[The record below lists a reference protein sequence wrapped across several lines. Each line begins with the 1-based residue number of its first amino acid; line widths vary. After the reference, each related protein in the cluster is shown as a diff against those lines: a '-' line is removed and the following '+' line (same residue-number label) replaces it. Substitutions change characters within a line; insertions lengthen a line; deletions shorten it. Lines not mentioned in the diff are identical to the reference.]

1 MHKQKHADFSHLAF
15 PLIGIAGAA
24 RSGKDT
30 IGKYIVTEYGYV
42 HLSFAEPLRQFVCE
56 ITAIPREDLD
66 AEKEKVIDW
75 IGKSPRQ
82 MLQTLGTEWGRQM
95 VNENLW
101 VLSAMQRALA
111 LAENDNRYSL
121 FTDVR
126 FENEADAIRQRGGII
141 IHVSRPDALQVAA
154 HVSEAGV
161 PFERTDWRIVN
172 DGTLDDLYTRV
183 NEIMEN
189 V

>member
-1 MHKQKHADFSHLAF
+1 MRLFF
-15 PLIGIAGAA
+15 PIIGIAGPA

-30 IGKYIVTEYGYV
+30 IGKYLKDEYGYA
-42 HLSFAEPLRQFVCE
+42 HLSFAEPLRQFVCQ
-56 ITAIPREDLD
+56 ITGIPRERLDDL
-66 AEKEKVIDW
+66 KENVIDW

-82 MLQTLGTEWGRQM
+82 MLQTLGTEWGRGM

-101 VLSAMQRALA
+101 VLSAMYQALA
-111 LAENDNRYSL
+111 LAENDGQWSM

-161 PFERTDWRIVN
+161 PFERNDWRIVN